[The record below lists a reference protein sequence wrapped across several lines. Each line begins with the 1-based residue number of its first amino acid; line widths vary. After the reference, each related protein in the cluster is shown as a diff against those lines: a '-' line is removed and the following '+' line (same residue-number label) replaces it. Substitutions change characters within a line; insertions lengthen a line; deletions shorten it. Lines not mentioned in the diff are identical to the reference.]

1 MQIEIAVALIGL
13 GGSAVGSFIG
23 VLINT
28 RLSNYR
34 IEQLEKKVEKH
45 NNYIERTFKLEQ
57 NQAVMQEE
65 LKVEQ
70 HRMDDVE
77 DGLEK
82 VNERILKLSR
92 RT

>member
-1 MQIEIAVALIGL
+1 MQTEIAVALIGL